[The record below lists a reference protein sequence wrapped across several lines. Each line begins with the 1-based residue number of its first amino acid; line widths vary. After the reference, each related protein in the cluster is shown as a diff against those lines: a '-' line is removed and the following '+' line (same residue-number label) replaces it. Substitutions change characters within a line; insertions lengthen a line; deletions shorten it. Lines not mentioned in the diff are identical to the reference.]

1 MSGTGG
7 GDDRTGAGARADAM
21 EATVDENARGRGTAS
36 EDAARDG
43 ATVATGS
50 AGAAG
55 ARGEGW
61 LLLSPLTVWADAA
74 LMGLVVGLPAAVTAV
89 ILAVAGVPAVWV
101 LLTVVGGL
109 AVVGVA
115 VSADVLRYRRTRYRV
130 TQERFEA
137 ASGVIA
143 RSHTS
148 LPRDR
153 IRSVDISVPLW
164 ARPFG
169 LCRVEIGTGESVG
182 AGEAMDLVLV
192 PVAEGERLR
201 RVLLDRSG
209 ATGAAGDGGTASL
222 VRMVPRWYG
231 YGLFAWGPAAV
242 GYGGLAA
249 LLGSFTELIMRVA
262 LPWLL
267 GRAEGASAVALTLWA
282 VGAVAVFVAV
292 ASAVA
297 LALHTESWWDY
308 GLTREPDGTL
318 RVRRGL
324 LTRTSVSIEERRLR
338 GVELVERLPLR
349 WMGVA
354 SAAAVASGLDQA
366 QEAQGGKGGLV
377 PKRALTP
384 EMPRKGARYA
394 AEAAVRA
401 ENGIAFDG
409 LRAHPRAALRRRI
422 VRALAF
428 AAVAAAVVAG
438 GVRTLPALTP
448 LDIGSAGT
456 AAVGTALV
464 ALLVGVPYAVGCF
477 RGLGHGTDGRFLL
490 LRKGMA
496 ARSTVALKRESV
508 IGWTVRR
515 SPFQRWSGL
524 ATLGATVAA
533 GRGVHDAPDVDCGQ
547 GLAFAEEA
555 VPGLLAPFLERD

>member
-7 GDDRTGAGARADAM
+7 RDDRTDTGERADAM
-21 EATVDENARGRGTAS
+21 DGTVDESAAGT
-36 EDAARDG
+36 
-43 ATVATGS
+43 TGPTS
-50 AGAAG
+50 APG
-55 ARGEGW
+55 ARGEDW
-61 LLLSPLTVWADAA
+61 LLLSPLTVWAGAA
-74 LMGLVVGLPAAVTAV
+74 VMGSAIGLPVAVTAV

-109 AVVGVA
+109 AVVGLA
-115 VSADVLRYRRTRYRV
+115 VGADVLRYRRTRYRV
-130 TQERFEA
+130 TEERFEA

-143 RSHTS
+143 RSHKS

-153 IRSVDISVPLW
+153 IRSVDIAIPLW

-169 LCRVEIGTGESVG
+169 LCRVEIGTGESAG

-201 RVLLDRSG
+201 RVLLDRGG
-209 ATGAAGDGGTASL
+209 ATGGADVVDGGTAPL
-222 VRMVPRWYG
+222 VRMAPRWYG

-249 LLGSFTELIMRVA
+249 LLGSFTELIIRVA
-262 LPWLL
+262 LPWVL
-267 GRAEGASAVALTLWA
+267 GRTEGASAVALTLWA
-282 VGAVAVFVAV
+282 VGALAVFVAV

-308 GLTREPDGTL
+308 ELTRESDGTL

-366 QEAQGGKGGLV
+366 QEGQGSKGGLV

-384 EMPRKGARYA
+384 EMPRKGARNA

-401 ENGIAFDG
+401 RSGIAFDG
-409 LRAHPRAALRRRI
+409 LRAHPWAALRRRI
-422 VRALAF
+422 VRALAC
-428 AAVAAAVVAG
+428 AAVVASVVG
-438 GVRTLPALTP
+438 GGLWTLAAVTP
-448 LDIGSAGT
+448 LDIGGGAVG
-456 AAVGTALV
+456 AALFGTALLT
-464 ALLVGVPYAVGCF
+464 LLVGIPYAVGCF
-477 RGLGHGTDGRFLL
+477 RGLGHGLDGRFLL

-533 GRGVHDAPDVDCGQ
+533 GRGVHDAPDVDCGE